1 MDRLRFCA
9 RILSPGATGACRPEG
24 PAPASLPSA
33 SAGRLGDGEALGPPL
48 LGADLGDDVLDDLG
62 VEDAGLVGLPLP
74 AEAFSCFSWTL
85 GFISPIHIIR
95 IKSKVPNKISKV
107 S

>member
-33 SAGRLGDGEALGPPL
+33 SAGRLGDGVALGLPL

-74 AEAFSCFSWTL
+74 AGALSWTL
-85 GFISPIHIIR
+85 GFISLIHNILV
-95 IKSKVPNKISKV
+95 KSKVPNKISKV

>member
-33 SAGRLGDGEALGPPL
+33 SAGRLGDGVALGLPL
-48 LGADLGDDVLDDLG
+48 LGADLGDDLG
-62 VEDAGLVGLPLP
+62 VEDAGMVGLPLP
-74 AEAFSCFSWTL
+74 AEAFSCFSGTL
-85 GFISPIHIIR
+85 GFISPIHNIR